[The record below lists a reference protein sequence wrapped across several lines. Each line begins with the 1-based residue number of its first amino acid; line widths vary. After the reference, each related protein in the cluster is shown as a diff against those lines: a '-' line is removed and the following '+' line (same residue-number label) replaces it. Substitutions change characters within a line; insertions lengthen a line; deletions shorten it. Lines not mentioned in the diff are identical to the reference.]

1 MDHAHQ
7 PPGGYSSINGIPG
20 PGQGSPEADK
30 QSKRAV
36 QQAYQEELRK
46 QVQKI
51 LFFIILT
58 LVIYIM
64 VIVVKWAIR
73 RLERIN
79 TVNWIT

>member
-51 LFFIILT
+51 LLFI
-58 LVIYIM
+58 VSY
-64 VIVVKWAIR
+64 
-73 RLERIN
+73 
-79 TVNWIT
+79 